1 MGSLS
6 KCNLSPDRNFQEWK
20 FFRCQMTQYIQ
31 TSFNNHKQKEK
42 RGEEKKWK
50 KRQLRQ
56 NFYPV
61 LVKVCFWMEGETSDL
76 IYLKCKVSWDSDPL
90 YFPNLS
96 ACCHRILKRAPAF
109 QCSSRS
115 SVLPCLDT
123 VRANDFQ

>member
-1 MGSLS
+1 
-6 KCNLSPDRNFQEWK
+6 
-20 FFRCQMTQYIQ
+20 MTQYFQ

-76 IYLKCKVSWDSDPL
+76 IYLKCKVS
-90 YFPNLS
+90 
-96 ACCHRILKRAPAF
+96 
-109 QCSSRS
+109 
-115 SVLPCLDT
+115 
-123 VRANDFQ
+123 